1 MTSYAV
7 LAVPTGSLIL
17 TASDHGVTQVTLTSH
32 RQHEAIVLADQL
44 HPDARYEPS
53 LRAELQHELQRY
65 FQGQQVRFRTDLDL
79 ADLTPFQ
86 QRVLC
91 ACAEIPW
98 GRTLTYGQL
107 AEDVGHERAA
117 RAVGTALARNPI
129 PIVIPCHRVVAA
141 NGRPGGYSAEQ
152 GIALKRWLLELE
164 ATGRPPPW
172 VR

>member
-1 MTSYAV
+1 MSYAV

-17 TASDHGVTQVTLTSH
+17 AASDHGVSRITLTPH
-32 RQHEAIVLADQL
+32 RKHEAVALAGRL

-53 LRAELQHELQRY
+53 LRADLQHELQRY
-65 FQGQQVRFRTDLDL
+65 FKGQRVRFRTDLDL
-79 ADLTPFQ
+79 ADLTRFQ
-86 QRVLC
+86 QSVLR

-107 AEDVGHERAA
+107 AEDVGHKHAA

-129 PIVIPCHRVVAA
+129 PIVIPCHRVLAA